1 MYNEANELNC
11 VLTANMHGVLVDE
24 NVLKLIVVMTAQLGE
39 YNKNYLIALFKWL
52 NSMTCEFYFNKALD
66 SGLGCG
72 GAVGIMTKQL
82 SLSSS
87 LAKVSLSGSA

>member
-11 VLTANMHGVLVDE
+11 VLTANMHGALVDE

-52 NSMTCEFYFNKALD
+52 NSDL
-66 SGLGCG
+66 
-72 GAVGIMTKQL
+72 
-82 SLSSS
+82 
-87 LAKVSLSGSA
+87 